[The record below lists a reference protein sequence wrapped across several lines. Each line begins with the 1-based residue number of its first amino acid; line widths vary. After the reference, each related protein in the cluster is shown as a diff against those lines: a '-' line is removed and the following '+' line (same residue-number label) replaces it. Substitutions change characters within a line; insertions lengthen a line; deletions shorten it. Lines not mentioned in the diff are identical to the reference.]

1 VTRRTTLLLLIG
13 AAALAVSWA
22 WLLADYRRRVT
33 SRRES
38 HRHLVETVLSAV
50 DGALFRDCR
59 GGRYDPAELTASLE
73 ALREKTGAK
82 WLAVA
87 LENGDF
93 LGTSGQ
99 PTGARDPAERVS
111 REFQP
116 PRPRGGGR
124 GPHRPGAN
132 LVSVPEARLEL
143 VMDYPRERLDGEITD
158 EFHRMLQVG
167 IGVTMAGLLAALL
180 AGFRLRA
187 AALRERL
194 AASREQVRALHYL
207 ARLGAGLVH
216 ETKNPLGVV
225 RGFAERMDTTD
236 LPEPERSK
244 AVRAILSETDRAVA
258 RLDEFLLLSRPS
270 ELRKTEFALD
280 DLLAE
285 LAELLGP
292 DLDSRSATFHHDGA
306 SGVVSADREQIRRL
320 LLNLLLNSV
329 ASLDPGGKIEVRTE
343 TTRAG
348 LRLVVTDDGSGV
360 PPELRETLFEP
371 YVSGRPGG
379 TGLGLSIARR
389 IALDH
394 GFCLEYEP
402 RDGGG
407 SRFRLEIPEA

>member
-1 VTRRTTLLLLIG
+1 MTRRTALLLVVG
-13 AAALAVSWA
+13 TAALAVSWA
-22 WLLADYRRRVT
+22 WLLADYRRRAT

-38 HRHLVETVLSAV
+38 HRHLVETMLSAV

-59 GGRYDPAELTASLE
+59 GGRYDPAELTSSLE

-82 WLAVA
+82 WLAVVV
-87 LENGDF
+87 ENGGS
-93 LGTSGQ
+93 LGTAGV
-99 PTGARDPAERVS
+99 PPGARDPAERVT
-111 REFQP
+111 REFLP

-124 GPHRPGAN
+124 GQHRPGAN
-132 LVSVPEARLEL
+132 LVAVPEVGLEL
-143 VMDYPRERLDGEITD
+143 VMDYPRDRLDAEIAD

-167 IGVTMAGLLAALL
+167 IGVTAACLLAALL
-180 AGFRLRA
+180 VGFRLRA

-194 AASREQVRALHYL
+194 AASREQVRALNYL

-244 AVRAILSETDRAVA
+244 AVRAILSETDRAVT

-270 ELRKTEFALD
+270 ELRKTEFPLD

-292 DLDSRSATFHHDGA
+292 DLDTRVATFDHDGV

-329 ASLDPGGKIEVRTE
+329 ASLDPGGKIEARTE
-343 TTRAG
+343 TTRTG
-348 LRLVVTDDGSGV
+348 LRLIVADNGSGV
-360 PPELRETLFEP
+360 PPGLRETLFEP

-394 GFCLEYEP
+394 GFRLEYEP

-407 SRFRLEIPEA
+407 SRFRLEIPES